1 MWNNHS
7 ARCHVYP
14 PPRRNPL
21 YSLTLERSIA
31 SLVVLCSSHPVMKS
45 GEDVAINVV
54 CDIPHLLL
62 GVAIFAQK
70 VA

>member
-7 ARCHVYP
+7 ARCQST
-14 PPRRNPL
+14 PL
-21 YSLTLERSIA
+21 RGRIPLQSDLGKVDR
-31 SLVVLCSSHPVMKS
+31 LVVLCSSHPVMKS
-45 GEDVAINVV
+45 GKDVAINVV

-62 GVAIFAQK
+62 GVAMLFAQK